1 MLNASLEFIRE
12 MNNDNRNF
20 LHYIDITFPNGTT
33 LNLTSADIWEGTFK
47 VEDATSSSGTFTIGA
62 LIATKLSFGINNIYE
77 KFGDYDFENALI
89 VAYVALELTSGIIE
103 KIRIGTFKVFD
114 YPTYT
119 GSIIYVIALDPIG
132 NFNKSY
138 NGSALQ
144 YPASLLEIV
153 GNACADCDVTL
164 LSNTFDNSSMI
175 INNKPESDTVTYA
188 DIVSCA
194 AQIAGCFAR
203 CDPNGRLYFD
213 WYKYNLFSEN
223 QPITGGKFDST
234 TEQSYQTGSS
244 YYGGNFADY
253 STGDNLDGGSFTDP
267 NKFWVIY
274 GIKTKSVA
282 TDDVVITGV
291 KVTESFTETDTQK
304 ISSYTSGTDN
314 YLVIIENNPLIQYGK
329 AQAVCQFI
337 YNKIVGMKFRPCSVT
352 FSRNPLITSGD
363 ISLLFDEKSNEYR
376 ILITE
381 NTYSDGNDS
390 SISCDA
396 ESASRSISTVY
407 SAAQKSYAKA
417 KAQAKK
423 DISAYNLAVQQL
435 TNLITQSFGVY
446 KTEQKQTDG
455 SVIYLL
461 HNKPTVAE
469 SQTIWKMTADAF
481 SVSTDGGNTWNA
493 GFDSSGNAVVNV
505 LNAIGVNADWI
516 HGGTLYLGGNNNIN
530 GSIKIYDASGNTIGT
545 FDKNGIT
552 TSIAN
557 ITGGFININ
566 TSSASLAAMRV
577 TWNADY
583 KYKTEVTAAHL
594 VTSTSDSSNNLINS
608 GIYSPTNVELF
619 DATALRVNIQKSSYE
634 AFNSSGSQLIDL
646 RHGDDY
652 TWLRMYQNGSIQT
665 SISPNAISTNGTKS
679 RIANTSNYDRRLLY
693 CYEMPEPLF
702 GDIGE
707 AKIDESGSCYIQ
719 LDDIFTETID
729 TDCKYQVFL
738 QKYGEGDCYV
748 YSREENYFV
757 VKGTPF
763 LSFGW
768 EIKAVQKGF
777 SNIRLEKMDEQT
789 SAKDEFDYE
798 SSASEA
804 VNEYVGGIL
813 L

>member
-138 NGSALQ
+138 NSSALQ

-153 GNACADCDVTL
+153 ENACADCDITF
-164 LSNTFDNSSMI
+164 LSNAFDNSSMI

-188 DIVSCA
+188 DIISCA

-481 SVSTDGGNTWNA
+481 SVSTDGGHTWNA

-530 GSIKIYDASGNTIGT
+530 GAIKIYDASGNTIGT

-566 TSSASLAAMRV
+566 TSSASLPAMRV

-757 VKGTPF
+757 VKGTPS

-768 EIKAVQKGF
+768 ELKAVQKGF
-777 SNIRLEKMDEQT
+777 NNIRLEKMDEQT